1 MPSAISTDVLIVGAG
16 VAGLWLN
23 ARLRRQGYSTVLVER
38 ASLGGEQTIKSQGI
52 IHGGTKY
59 ALHGALTG
67 ASEAIADMPRRW
79 REALAGDG
87 ELDLGRTRLLSD
99 AHYLWSP
106 GTLAGNL
113 TSFFASKA
121 VRGRVDQVKG
131 DQLPPALQD
140 RAFRGKVYRL
150 AELVIDVP
158 SLLANLAELA
168 GDSLLAGERIEPLRE
183 GDALVGLRVDDR
195 EIRAQRIVLSAG
207 AGTEGLLQALGLD
220 QPAMQTRPLHM
231 VMAKGPNLKP
241 LYAHCL
247 GGGPKPRV
255 TVTTHP
261 AADGQWVWYLGGDL
275 AEADGVAREPAAQ
288 IAAAQKEIAN
298 LLPWVDQSLVRWA
311 TLRVDRAEPAQ
322 SGLVRP
328 DNAFLADQQRLLVGW
343 PTKLAL
349 APDFSDRVIAH
360 LERDGIRP
368 QAQADLADLP
378 RPPWACRPGST
389 CCHEP
394 AHPARLP
401 PPAGQHRFPGFATG
415 PGHGQAGPRPRCEV
429 PHRFHHPR
437 R

>member
-23 ARLRRQGYSTVLVER
+23 ARLRRLGYSTVLVER

-52 IHGGTKY
+52 IHGGIKY
-59 ALHGALTG
+59 ALTGSLTG

-79 REALAGDG
+79 REALSGSG
-87 ELDLGRTRLLSD
+87 ELNLDKVRLLSD

-106 GTLAGNL
+106 GSLLGNV

-121 VRGRVDQVKG
+121 MRGRVDQVKG
-131 DQLPPALQD
+131 EQLPPALQD
-140 RAFRGKVYRL
+140 RAFKGKVYRL

-168 GDSLLAGERIEPLRE
+168 GDSLLAGERIEPLH
-183 GDALVGLRVDDR
+183 DAGELVGLRIDGRD
-195 EIRAQRIVLSAG
+195 IRAQRIVLSAG
-207 AGTEGLLQALGLD
+207 AGTEELLHALGLS
-220 QPAMQTRPLHM
+220 QPAMQRRPLHM
-231 VMAKGPNLKP
+231 VLAKGPNLKP

-247 GGGPKPRV
+247 GGGPKPRI

-275 AEADGVAREPAAQ
+275 AEAHGVAREPAAQ
-288 IAAAQKEIAN
+288 IAAAQKEVAD
-298 LLPWVDQSLVRWA
+298 LLPWVDQSQIRWA

-328 DNAFLADQQRLLVGW
+328 DNAFLAEQQRLLVGW

-349 APDFSDRVIAH
+349 APDFSDRVLAS

-368 QAQADLADLP
+368 AAQPDLADLP
-378 RPPWACRPGST
+378 RPALGVAAW
-389 CCHEP
+389 EQL
-394 AHPARLP
+394 LP
-401 PPAGQHRFPGFATG
+401 
-415 PGHGQAGPRPRCEV
+415 
-429 PHRFHHPR
+429 
-437 R
+437 

>member
-1 MPSAISTDVLIVGAG
+1 MPSAITTDVLIVGAG

-23 ARLRRQGYSTVLVER
+23 ARLRRLGYSTVLVER

-59 ALHGALTG
+59 ALHGALSG

-79 REALAGDG
+79 REALAGNG
-87 ELDLGRTRLLSD
+87 ELDLTDTRLLSD

-131 DQLPPALQD
+131 EQLPPALQD
-140 RAFRGKVYRL
+140 RAFKGKVYRL

-158 SLLANLAELA
+158 SLLANLAQLA
-168 GDSLLAGERIEPLRE
+168 GDSLLAGERIEPLRD
-183 GDALVGLRVDDR
+183 GDELAGLVVDGR
-195 EIRAQRIVLSAG
+195 EIRAQRVVLSAG
-207 AGTEGLLQALGLD
+207 GGTEALLHALGLN
-220 QPAMQTRPLHM
+220 QPAMQRRPLHM
-231 VMAKGPNLKP
+231 VLAKGPNLKP

-247 GGGPKPRV
+247 GGGPKPRI

-261 AADGQWVWYLGGDL
+261 AADGQWVWYLGGDI

-288 IAAAQKEIAN
+288 IAAAQKEVAS
-298 LLPWVDQSLVRWA
+298 LLPWVDQAQMRWA

-349 APDFSDRVIAH
+349 APDFADRVLASF
-360 LERDGIRP
+360 ERDGIRP
-368 QAQADLADLP
+368 ASQPDLADLP
-378 RPPWACRPGST
+378 RPPLAL
-389 CCHEP
+389 P
-394 AHPARLP
+394 AWEQLLP
-401 PPAGQHRFPGFATG
+401 
-415 PGHGQAGPRPRCEV
+415 
-429 PHRFHHPR
+429 
-437 R
+437 

>member
-1 MPSAISTDVLIVGAG
+1 MSQALSTDVLIVGG
-16 VAGLWLN
+16 GIAGLWLH
-23 ARLRRQGYSTVLVER
+23 ARLRQLGYASLLVEN
-38 ASLGGEQTIKSQGI
+38 ASLGGGQSVKSQGI
-52 IHGGTKY
+52 IHGGAKY

-79 REALAGDG
+79 REALSGSG
-87 ELDLGRTRLLSD
+87 ELDLRGVRVLSE

-131 DQLPPALQD
+131 EQLPPALQHPK
-140 RAFRGKVYRL
+140 FKGKVYRL
-150 AELVIDVP
+150 AELVLDVP
-158 SLLANLAELA
+158 SLIARLAELA
-168 GDSLLAGERIEPLRE
+168 GDSLLAAEKIEPLRE
-183 GDALVGLRVDDR
+183 QQALVGLRVDGR

-207 AGTEGLLQALGLD
+207 GGNAELLKQLGIS
-220 QPAMQTRPLHM
+220 QPPQQLRPLHM
-231 VMAKGPNLKP
+231 VLAKGPALKP

-275 AEADGVAREPAAQ
+275 AEAEGVARDEADQ
-288 IAAAQKEIAN
+288 IKAAQKEMAD
-298 LLPWVDQSLVRWA
+298 LLPWVDQASTQWA

-328 DNAFLADQQRLLVGW
+328 DNAFLAEQERLLVGW

-349 APDFSDRVIAH
+349 APDFADRVLAA
-360 LERDGIRP
+360 LKRDAIQPGRHAALP
-368 QAQADLADLP
+368 ELP
-378 RPPWACRPGST
+378 RPTVATPVWDAL
-389 CCHEP
+389 
-394 AHPARLP
+394 LP
-401 PPAGQHRFPGFATG
+401 
-415 PGHGQAGPRPRCEV
+415 
-429 PHRFHHPR
+429 
-437 R
+437 

>member
-23 ARLRRQGYSTVLVER
+23 ARLRKQGYSTVLVER

-79 REALAGDG
+79 REALAGTG
-87 ELDLGRTRLLSD
+87 ELDLTGTRLLSD

-131 DQLPPALQD
+131 EQLPPALQD
-140 RAFRGKVYRL
+140 RAFKGKVYRL

-158 SLLANLAELA
+158 SLLANLAQLA

-183 GDALVGLRVDDR
+183 GDELVGLNVDGR

-207 AGTEGLLQALGLD
+207 GGTEDLLHALGLN
-220 QPAMQTRPLHM
+220 QPTMQRRPLHM
-231 VMAKGPNLKP
+231 VLAKGPNLKP

-247 GGGPKPRV
+247 GGGPKPRI

-288 IAAAQKEIAN
+288 IAAAQKEVAG
-298 LLPWVDQSLVRWA
+298 LLPWVDQSLIRWA
-311 TLRVDRAEPAQ
+311 TLRIDRAEPGQ

-328 DNAFLADQQRLLVGW
+328 DNAFLAEQQRLLVGW

-349 APDFSDRVIAH
+349 APDLTDRVLAS

-368 QAQADLADLP
+368 AARPDLTDLP
-378 RPPWACRPGST
+378 RPPLGV
-389 CCHEP
+389 P
-394 AHPARLP
+394 AWEQLLP
-401 PPAGQHRFPGFATG
+401 
-415 PGHGQAGPRPRCEV
+415 
-429 PHRFHHPR
+429 
-437 R
+437 

>member
-23 ARLRRQGYSTVLVER
+23 ARLRRLGYSTVLVER

-79 REALAGDG
+79 REALAGNG
-87 ELDLGRTRLLSD
+87 ELDLGKTRLLSE

-131 DQLPPALQD
+131 EQLPPALQD
-140 RAFRGKVYRL
+140 RAFKGKVYRL

-168 GDSLLAGERIEPLRE
+168 GDSLLAGERVEPLRE
-183 GDALVGLRVDDR
+183 GDELIGLRVNGR

-207 AGTEGLLQALGLD
+207 AGTEGLLHALGLE
-220 QPAMQTRPLHM
+220 QPAMQRRPLHM

-261 AADGQWVWYLGGDL
+261 ARDGQWVWYLGGDL

-288 IAAAQKEIAN
+288 IAAAQKEIAS
-298 LLPWVDQSLVRWA
+298 LLPWVDQSQVRWA

-328 DNAFLADQQRLLVGW
+328 DNAFLTQQQRLLVGW

-349 APDFSDRVIAH
+349 APDFADRVLAS
-360 LERDGIRP
+360 LEHDGIRP
-368 QAQADLADLP
+368 AAQPDLAELP
-378 RPPWACRPGST
+378 RPTLGV
-389 CCHEP
+389 P
-394 AHPARLP
+394 AWEQLLP
-401 PPAGQHRFPGFATG
+401 
-415 PGHGQAGPRPRCEV
+415 
-429 PHRFHHPR
+429 
-437 R
+437 

>member
-23 ARLRRQGYSTVLVER
+23 ARLRRLGYSTVLVER

-79 REALAGDG
+79 REALSGSG
-87 ELDLGRTRLLSD
+87 ELDLTSTRLLSD

-131 DQLPPALQD
+131 EQLPPALQD
-140 RAFRGKVYRL
+140 RAFKGKVYRL

-183 GDALVGLRVDDR
+183 GDDLIGLRVDERD
-195 EIRAQRIVLSAG
+195 IRAQRIVLSAG
-207 AGTEGLLQALGLD
+207 AGTEDLLHGLGLS

-231 VMAKGPNLKP
+231 VMAKGANLKP

-288 IAAAQKEIAN
+288 IAAAQKEIAS
-298 LLPWVDQSLVRWA
+298 LLPWVDQSQVRWA

-343 PTKLAL
+343 PTSWPWHRTSATGSS
-349 APDFSDRVIAH
+349 ATWSATASAH
-360 LERDGIRP
+360 RRRP
-368 QAQADLADLP
+368 TWPTCHAH
-378 RPPWACRPGST
+378 RWAYRPGSD

-401 PPAGQHRFPGFATG
+401 SPIGQHRLQGFAAR
-415 PGHGQAGPRPRCEV
+415 PGHGQAGPRPGREV
-429 PHRFHHPR
+429 PHRLHHPR

>member
-1 MPSAISTDVLIVGAG
+1 MPTAISTDVLIVGAG

-23 ARLRRQGYSTVLVER
+23 ARLRRLGYSTVLVER

-79 REALAGDG
+79 REALAGNG

-140 RAFRGKVYRL
+140 RAFKGKVYRL

-168 GDSLLAGERIEPLRE
+168 GDSLLAGEHIEPLRD
-183 GDALVGLRVDDR
+183 GDELAGLRVDDR

-207 AGTEGLLQALGLD
+207 AGTEGLLQALGLS

-322 SGLVRP
+322 SGLARP

-349 APDFSDRVIAH
+349 APDFSDRVLAS
-360 LERDGIRP
+360 LERDGVRP
-368 QAQADLADLP
+368 GAQADLSALP
-378 RPPWACRPGST
+378 RPPLGV
-389 CCHEP
+389 P
-394 AHPARLP
+394 AWEQLLP
-401 PPAGQHRFPGFATG
+401 
-415 PGHGQAGPRPRCEV
+415 
-429 PHRFHHPR
+429 
-437 R
+437 